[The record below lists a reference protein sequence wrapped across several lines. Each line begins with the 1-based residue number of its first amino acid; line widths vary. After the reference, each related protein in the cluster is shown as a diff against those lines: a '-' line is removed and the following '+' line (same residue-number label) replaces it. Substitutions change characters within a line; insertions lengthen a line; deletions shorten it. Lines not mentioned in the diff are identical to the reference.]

1 MNAIIII
8 IKQGKTKL
16 KTCINRWRT
25 VRDDCVGDKYCSVFG
40 GFVVSV
46 SLKASVWTESELG
59 NSSNGMAL
67 IACSQEALLTTP
79 KGIQLRHFTC
89 CSAQQIIITLSVF
102 CSS

>member
-1 MNAIIII
+1 MIVLV
-8 IKQGKTKL
+8 TS
-16 KTCINRWRT
+16 
-25 VRDDCVGDKYCSVFG
+25 SVFG

-79 KGIQLRHFTC
+79 KGIQLRHSTC
-89 CSAQQIIITLSVF
+89 CSAEEIIITLSIF

>member
-1 MNAIIII
+1 MLV
-8 IKQGKTKL
+8 TS
-16 KTCINRWRT
+16 
-25 VRDDCVGDKYCSVFG
+25 SVFG
-40 GFVVSV
+40 GFVVPV

-79 KGIQLRHFTC
+79 KDIQLRHSTC
-89 CSAQQIIITLSVF
+89 CSAEEIIITLSIV